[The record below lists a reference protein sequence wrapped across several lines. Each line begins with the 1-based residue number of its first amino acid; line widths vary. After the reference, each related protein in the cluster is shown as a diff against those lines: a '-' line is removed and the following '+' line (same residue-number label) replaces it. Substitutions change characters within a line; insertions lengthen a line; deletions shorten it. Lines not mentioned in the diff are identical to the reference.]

1 MARTRVP
8 AKKLEQFS
16 AAVDKAASET
26 TTFVDLWNRIT
37 GVGGTVQQLFPDRS
51 ERTAFMESDQWK
63 RYQELVSQRMGGSQ
77 EKMMRGMP
85 DASGNLSVRLPRS
98 LHAALKLEAEEEG
111 VSINQLIV
119 AKLSV
124 QLRTAVAMRS

>member
-1 MARTRVP
+1 MAKTKVS

-16 AAVDKAASET
+16 AAVDKAARET
-26 TTFVDLWNRIT
+26 STFVDLWNRIT
-37 GVGGTVQQLFPDRS
+37 GVGGTVQLLFPDRS
-51 ERTAFMESDQWK
+51 ERTAFMQSDEWK
-63 RYQELVSQRMGGSQ
+63 RYQDLVSERMGGSQ
-77 EKMMRGMP
+77 EKMLQGMP

-98 LHAALKLEAEEEG
+98 LHAALKLEADEEG

-124 QLRTAVAMRS
+124 QLRTAVSS